1 MNKFII
7 TQGLLNY
14 FIVLRVEKVEPLLIF
29 LDNIVLLL
37 MLLLDKHLRPILQL
51 LYITL
56 FYNITIKSG
65 YLINK
70 RENSLDFFLLHMI
83 T

>member
-51 LYITL
+51 LYITKEKL
-56 FYNITIKSG
+56 FTF
-65 YLINK
+65 YLK
-70 RENSLDFFLLHMI
+70 RSI
-83 T
+83 I

>member
-56 FYNITIKSG
+56 FYFTICFAYFILYNIF
-65 YLINK
+65 LIYIII
-70 RENSLDFFLLHMI
+70 L
-83 T
+83 